1 VSLAGALL
9 FGRYAFPPNRLGYCG
24 PDDNLALLEYVAE
37 ARPDQGLLEL
47 EKRFEGAFPYLCLI
61 AHANGIADPFDERVV
76 DAYWIGNGLLE
87 KVGAAPFYESLD
99 ERFRNRMQA
108 SEFRWLATKL
118 EMSARPHHNFHVF
131 DVYVRA
137 GLMRNE
143 RADIA
148 VETMDSCRISWG
160 RVVAVEGGELV
171 VERPELVL
179 VGGKLALSEPRSMR
193 VSRQLDGKGF
203 VDCVTAGDLVSIH
216 WSWACAVLS
225 QGELA
230 RLQRETRHSLALTN
244 QTI

>member
-1 VSLAGALL
+1 MSLAGALL

-24 PDDNLALLEYVAE
+24 PDDNQALLEYVAA
-37 ARPDQGLLEL
+37 ARPDRGLLEL
-47 EKRFEGAFPYLCLI
+47 ERRFEGAYPYLCLI
-61 AHANGIADPFDERVV
+61 AQANRIADPFDEQVV
-76 DAYWIGNGLLE
+76 EAYWIGNRLLE
-87 KVGAAPFYESLD
+87 KVSAKPFYESLD

-108 SEFRWLATKL
+108 SEFRWLATKV

-148 VETMDSCRISWG
+148 VETMDACRISWG
-160 RVVAVEGGELV
+160 RVVAVEGAELV
-171 VERPELVL
+171 VDRPQLVL
-179 VGGKLALSEPRSMR
+179 LEGKLALSKPCTLR

-203 VDCVTAGDLVSIH
+203 VDGVRVGDLISIH

-230 RLQRETRHSLALTN
+230 RLQRETRFSMELAN